1 MTILQI
7 AGEITG
13 VAAAAAVFWQVFR
26 WGRNIAEGQRCLLRS
41 EMTKTYYRHQED
53 KTLRQYE
60 FEAFMDNYAAYK
72 ALGGNS
78 FIEKC
83 KAEITEGWEV
93 RS

>member
-1 MTILQI
+1 MTILQF
-7 AGEITG
+7 AGWITA
-13 VAAAAAVFWQVFR
+13 VSAAAVVVWRVIQ
-26 WGRNIAEGQRCLLRS
+26 WGHNIAEGQRCLLRS
-41 EMTKTYYRHQED
+41 EMTKTYYRHQTD

-60 FEAFMDNYAAYK
+60 FEAFMANYAAYK

-83 KAEITEGWEV
+83 KAEIAEDWEV